1 MTIDKGGNIY
11 VTAQLSQTLLPRAS
25 GKGMIAA
32 FEIVLSNPSIRTLIR
47 EGRTHEIYTYMRIHS
62 EVGLQSLDDALAYL
76 VLSRQVTR
84 KAALKKTND
93 QAILAKLLASS

>member
-1 MTIDKGGNIY
+1 
-11 VTAQLSQTLLPRAS
+11 
-25 GKGMIAA
+25 
-32 FEIVLSNPSIRTLIR
+32 
-47 EGRTHEIYTYMRIHS
+47 MRIHS